1 MKKLHKL
8 TNPNPLNFFE
18 ARQVQVLPPH
28 FESVAIGLR
37 LYNLEDSITKWITD
51 NLSGRFYVGSQTI
64 LDTQKQKHSL
74 LDREHLATVYALRVF
89 GFLWISTSI
98 INLKDHKTQSQ

>member
-64 LDTQKQKHSL
+64 LDTQKQYQKVLQVGFEDPKELSYFSL
-74 LDREHLATVYALRVF
+74 ACP
-89 GFLWISTSI
+89 FL
-98 INLKDHKTQSQ
+98 KYK